1 MPGSGRALEI
11 SGWLV
16 AAAVA
21 TTYLITRY
29 DVTIQERQ
37 PRIQERGPRIQAAAL
52 APAIDVA
59 QRVMEPVVDE
69 RYADLMAEVQNA
81 AGADLLAVDGRLEA
95 AEREFPSDYRFTY
108 ERATLAVFGRAEHH
122 EAFYHL
128 RKAADKAIGTERA
141 REMLHRMEQDGAAK
155 GRLRKLAVGHHEW
168 SALREALENRDRDRL
183 WRKHESHR
191 PASDHSADSASV
203 PTQPTQPTNA
213 SVQARLSA
221 ASTLEHGTPCI
232 DALIAHRQVPRDP
245 EAKGRYDR
253 LRELCLR
260 GSAHGEPPVSV
271 SAPRHH

>member
-1 MPGSGRALEI
+1 MMPGSGRALEI

-21 TTYLITRY
+21 ITYLTTRY
-29 DVTIQERQ
+29 DVTIQERR

-52 APAIDVA
+52 APAINIA
-59 QRVMEPVVDE
+59 QGEMEPVVDE

-128 RKAADKAIGTERA
+128 RKAADKAIGTERT
-141 REMLHRMEQDGAAK
+141 REMLDRLERDGGAK
-155 GRLRKLAVGHHEW
+155 GPLRKLAVGHHEW

-183 WRKHESHR
+183 WRRHESHI
-191 PASDHSADSASV
+191 PPSDHSADSASV
-203 PTQPTQPTNA
+203 PTQPTDA

-221 ASTLEHGTPCI
+221 ASTLSTT
-232 DALIAHRQVPRDP
+232 
-245 EAKGRYDR
+245 
-253 LRELCLR
+253 
-260 GSAHGEPPVSV
+260 
-271 SAPRHH
+271 